1 MVNYQAF
8 IHLHTNAKTK
18 YSPSIYYVS
27 NTFYLVLEQK
37 MMQFFFSWNIGL
49 DGGDWHKSNNHII
62 TRKNST
68 VKSDMKELK
77 DTYNIEGFSHRLG
90 SQNVGCLLKS
100 ILEFNACGRQG
111 IGAG

>member
-49 DGGDWHKSNNHII
+49 DGGD
-62 TRKNST
+62 
-68 VKSDMKELK
+68 
-77 DTYNIEGFSHRLG
+77 
-90 SQNVGCLLKS
+90 
-100 ILEFNACGRQG
+100 
-111 IGAG
+111 